1 VSVAGIL
8 SEALHNIK
16 RLGRIPYAV
25 DQGAISQ

>member
-1 VSVAGIL
+1 MSIAEIL

-16 RLGRIPYAV
+16 RLGRTPEAV